1 MVNLLLCVR
10 WPPCVHPA
18 ALCVT
23 TTAPTLCVPVRS
35 NRAHRSVG
43 FRGLVCWGSRAA
55 RVRTA
60 PRYGAQRPHAA
71 RSEPASALPPATG
84 RSVRTLSPHQPSVP
98 AQHPPIGRWWNNTLN
113 TLKSDYKFL
122 KINQCR
128 ANIIR
133 YLCIRYYCSSESLT
147 EVK

>member
-10 WPPCVHPA
+10 WPLCVHPA

-35 NRAHRSVG
+35 IRAHRSVG
-43 FRGLVCWGSRAA
+43 SRGLVCWGPRSA

-84 RSVRTLSPHQPSVP
+84 RSVRTLSPFVAPRP
-98 AQHPPIGRWWNNTLN
+98 ACPVVLGRLGGA
-113 TLKSDYKFL
+113 
-122 KINQCR
+122 CVV
-128 ANIIR
+128 IIR
-133 YLCIRYYCSSESLT
+133 GLGARQLCST
-147 EVK
+147 

>member
-43 FRGLVCWGSRAA
+43 SRGLVRWGPRSA

-71 RSEPASALPPATG
+71 RSDPASALPPATG
-84 RSVRTLSPHQPSVP
+84 RSVRTLSPQPPSVP
-98 AQHPPIGRWWNNTLN
+98 AHHPPIGRWWDNTLAR
-113 TLKSDYKFL
+113 LIKLPLYIKYRPL
-122 KINQCR
+122 IINV
-128 ANIIR
+128 
-133 YLCIRYYCSSESLT
+133 L
-147 EVK
+147 